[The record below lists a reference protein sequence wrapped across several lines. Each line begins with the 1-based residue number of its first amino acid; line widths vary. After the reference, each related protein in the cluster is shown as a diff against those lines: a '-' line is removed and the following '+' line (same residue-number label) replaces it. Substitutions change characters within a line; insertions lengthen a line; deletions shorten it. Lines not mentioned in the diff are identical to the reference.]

1 MKPNILF
8 LVIDGLR
15 ADRCYG
21 EKKSS
26 ITPNIDKLIQ
36 DGVYFKQTI
45 SSGQSTIPSVSSM
58 FTSLHPFES
67 LVPDGN
73 LFKISP
79 KISTYVDKLRDEGY
93 KTFAIVQEPLTHLGF
108 QNIFGDN
115 LVTYNHAEKKLWSGL
130 GNEILEDFNFIKKHE
145 PWFCYMQ
152 FYDLN
157 LLIYP
162 EQERLDKGPK
172 EIKNVKY
179 GKNEYEQI
187 ISAQDKW
194 IGEIIKKVDLENT
207 LIILTSDHGL
217 ESGAY
222 DDKLQ
227 KFSDLQR
234 IRKNISPGNALKIG
248 LKFKTIIP
256 FRKKFADKYKDY
268 VQIIKEK
275 KQKPELENLE
285 NQNLSPYV
293 KRLMRLSIWH
303 TSNIYDDRVHVPL
316 IFYGYNSPSGKIVN
330 ELTRS
335 IDIFPTIFD
344 ICNLSNFTNRRGK
357 SLRPLM
363 FDEDFNELFAFI
375 ESTVNLTNAAD
386 PNLIGL
392 RTSEF
397 KYFRNRS
404 NELKNIHLYDL
415 QKDPLEENNIYLKHP
430 EIIKKF
436 ENELIVIDKNKKF
449 LMEKFTDEI
458 ELEEAEYIEKTL
470 KEAGYIN

>member
-15 ADRCYG
+15 GDRCYG
-21 EKKSS
+21 KKKSS

-45 SSGQSTIPSVSSM
+45 SSGQSTVPSVSSI

-67 LVPDGN
+67 LVPDRN
-73 LFKISP
+73 LFKINP
-79 KISTYVDKLRDEGY
+79 RISTYVDKLRDEDY

-108 QNIFGDN
+108 KHIFGDN
-115 LVTYNHAEKKLWSGL
+115 LVTYNHVEKKLWSGL
-130 GNEILEDFNFIKKHE
+130 GNEILENFNFIKKHE

-162 EQERLDKGPK
+162 KQERLEKGPE
-172 EIKNVKY
+172 EINNIKY
-179 GKNEYEQI
+179 GKNEYERI

-194 IGEIIKKVDLENT
+194 IGEIIKEVNLENT

-227 KFSDLQR
+227 KFSDDQR
-234 IRKNISPGNALKIG
+234 IRKNISPSNALKIG
-248 LKFKTIIP
+248 LKLKTMIP
-256 FRKKFADKYKDY
+256 FRKKFANKYKNY
-268 VQIIKEK
+268 IQTAKEK
-275 KQKPELENLE
+275 KQKPELEHLK
-285 NQNLSPYV
+285 NQNLPPYV
-293 KRLMRLSIWH
+293 KRLMQLSVWH

-316 IFYGYNSPSGKIVN
+316 VFCGYGVPSGKIIDK
-330 ELTRS
+330 LTRS

-357 SLRPLM
+357 SLRAIMLDKN
-363 FDEDFNELFAFI
+363 FDELFAFL
-375 ESTVNLTNAAD
+375 ESTVNLTKSAD
-386 PNLIGL
+386 SNLIGF

-404 NELKNIHLYDL
+404 DELNDIHLYDL
-415 QKDPLEENNIYLKHP
+415 KKDPLEENNIYLQNS
-430 EIIKKF
+430 EIINFF
-436 ENELIVIDKNKKF
+436 ENELIKIDKNKKF

-458 ELEEAEYIEKTL
+458 ELEEAENIEKKL

>member
-8 LVIDGLR
+8 LVVDGLR

-26 ITPNIDKLIQ
+26 ITPNIDKLIEN
-36 DGVYFKQTI
+36 GTYFNQTI
-45 SSGQSTIPSVSSM
+45 SSGQSTIPSVSSI

-79 KISTYVDKLRDEGY
+79 KIITYVDKLRDEGY
-93 KTFAIVQEPLTHLGF
+93 KTFAIVQDTLTHLGF
-108 QNIFGDN
+108 KNIFGDN
-115 LVTYNHAEKKLWSGL
+115 LVTYDHVAKKLWSGL
-130 GNEILEDFNFIKKHE
+130 GNEVLENLDFIKKHE

-162 EQERLDKGPK
+162 EQTRLEKGP
-172 EIKNVKY
+172 EELKNVKY
-179 GKNEYEQI
+179 GKNLYERI

-194 IGEIIKKVDLENT
+194 IGEIIKQINLENT

-222 DDKLQ
+222 DDELQ
-227 KFSDLQR
+227 KFNDQQR

-248 LKFKTIIP
+248 LKFKTVIP
-256 FRKKFADKYKDY
+256 FRKILANKYKDH
-268 VQIIKEK
+268 ILTTKEK
-275 KQKPELENLE
+275 KQKPELEKLE
-285 NQNLSPYV
+285 NQNLSPYK
-293 KRLMRLSIWH
+293 KRLMQSSIWYISH
-303 TSNIYDDRVHVPL
+303 IYDDRVHVPL
-316 IFYGYNSPSGKIVN
+316 VFSGYASTPGKIVN
-330 ELTRS
+330 KLTRS

-363 FDEDFNELFAFI
+363 LDENFDEISAFI
-375 ESTVNLTNAAD
+375 ESTVNVIKSAD
-386 PNLIGL
+386 SNVIGI
-392 RTSEF
+392 RTFEF
-397 KYFRNRS
+397 KYFRNR
-404 NELKNIHLYDL
+404 NNPLNDIHLYDL
-415 QKDPLEENNIYLKHP
+415 QNDPLEENNIYLKHP
-430 EIIKKF
+430 EIIEKF
-436 ENELIVIDKNKKF
+436 ENELIEIDKNKKF
-449 LMEKFTDEI
+449 LMQEFTNEI
-458 ELEEAEYIEKTL
+458 ELEEAEDIEKKL
-470 KEAGYIN
+470 KDAGYIN

>member
-67 LVPDGN
+67 LVLDRN
-73 LFKISP
+73 LFKINP
-79 KISTYVDKLRDEGY
+79 RISTYVDKLRDEGY

>member
-36 DGVYFKQTI
+36 DGIYFNQTI

-58 FTSLHPFES
+58 LTSLHPFES

-73 LFKISP
+73 LFKINP
-79 KISTYVDKLRDEGY
+79 RISTYVDKLRDEGY
-93 KTFAIVQEPLTHLGF
+93 KTFAIVHELLTHLGF
-108 QNIFGDN
+108 QNIFGNN
-115 LVTYNHAEKKLWSGL
+115 LVTYDHVKEKLWSGL
-130 GNEILEDFNFIKKHE
+130 GNKILEDFNFIQKHE
-145 PWFCYMQ
+145 SWFCYMH

-162 EQERLDKGPK
+162 EKERLEKGPE
-172 EIKNVKY
+172 EIKNQKY
-179 GKNEYEQI
+179 GKNQYERI
-187 ISAQDKW
+187 ISSQDKW
-194 IGEIIKKVDLENT
+194 IGEIIKQVNLENT

-227 KFSDLQR
+227 KFSDEQR
-234 IRKNISPGNALKIG
+234 IRKNTPPGTALKIG
-248 LKFKTIIP
+248 IKFKTMIP
-256 FRKKFADKYKDY
+256 FRKKLAGKYKDY
-268 VQIIKEK
+268 VKTNKEK
-275 KQKPELENLE
+275 KQQPELENLK

-293 KRLMRLSIWH
+293 KRLMQLSVWH
-303 TSNIYDDRVHVPL
+303 TSHIYDDRVHVPL
-316 IFYGYNSPSGKIVN
+316 IFCGFDIPSKKIVN
-330 ELTRS
+330 TLTRS

-344 ICNLSNFTNRRGK
+344 ICNLSNFMNRRGK

-363 FDEDFNELFAFI
+363 MDEDFIEKSAFI
-375 ESTVNLTNAAD
+375 ESTVNLTKSHD
-386 PNLIGL
+386 SNLIGL

-404 NELKNIHLYDL
+404 NQLDDIHLYNL
-415 QKDPLEENNIYLKHP
+415 KNDPLEENNIHLNNLD
-430 EIIKKF
+430 IIRKF
-436 ENELIVIDKNKKF
+436 ENELTEIDKNKKF
-449 LMEKFTDEI
+449 VMEEFSSEI
-458 ELEEAEYIEKTL
+458 ELEEAENIEKKL

>member
-8 LVIDGLR
+8 LVVDGLR
-15 ADRCYG
+15 GDRCYG
-21 EKKSS
+21 KKKSS

-67 LVPDGN
+67 LVPDRN
-73 LFKISP
+73 LFKINP
-79 KISTYVDKLRDEGY
+79 RISTYVDKLRDEDY
-93 KTFAIVQEPLTHLGF
+93 KTFAIVQETLTHLGF
-108 QNIFGDN
+108 KNMFGDN
-115 LVTYNHAEKKLWSGL
+115 LVTYNHVEKKLWSGL
-130 GNEILEDFNFIKKHE
+130 GNEILENFNFIKKHE

-162 EQERLDKGPK
+162 KQERLEKGPE
-172 EIKNVKY
+172 EIKNIQY
-179 GKNEYEQI
+179 GKNEYERI

-194 IGEIIKKVDLENT
+194 IGEIIKEVNLEDT

-227 KFSDLQR
+227 KFSDDQR
-234 IRKNISPGNALKIG
+234 IRKNISSGTTLKIA
-248 LKFKTIIP
+248 LKFKTMIP
-256 FRKKFADKYKDY
+256 FRKKFANKYKNY
-268 VQIIKEK
+268 IQSIKEK
-275 KQKPELENLE
+275 KQKPELDHLK

-293 KRLMRLSIWH
+293 KRLMQLSIWH

-316 IFYGYNSPSGKIVN
+316 VFSGYNTPSGKIVDK
-330 ELTRS
+330 LTRS

-344 ICNLSNFTNRRGK
+344 ICNLSNFSNRRGK
-357 SLRPLM
+357 SLRPIML
-363 FDEDFNELFAFI
+363 DEDFNELFAFI
-375 ESTVNLTNAAD
+375 ESTVNLTKSSD
-386 PNLIGL
+386 SNLIGF
-392 RTSEF
+392 RTSKF

-404 NELKNIHLYDL
+404 DELKDIHLYDL
-415 QKDPLEENNIYLKHP
+415 QKDPLEENNIYLQNP
-430 EIIKKF
+430 EIINFF
-436 ENELIVIDKNKKF
+436 ENELIKINKNKIF
-449 LMEKFTDEI
+449 LMEQFTDEI
-458 ELEEAEYIEKTL
+458 ELEEAENIEKKL
-470 KEAGYIN
+470 KESGYIN

>member
-21 EKKSS
+21 KNKSS
-26 ITPNIDKLIQ
+26 ITPNIDKLIH
-36 DGVYFKQTI
+36 DGTYFSQTI
-45 SSGQSTIPSVSSM
+45 SSGQSTIPSVSSI
-58 FTSLHPFES
+58 FTSLYPFES

-93 KTFAIVQEPLTHLGF
+93 KTFAIVQDTLTHLGF

-115 LVTYNHAEKKLWSGL
+115 LVTYDHVEKKLWSGL
-130 GNEILEDFNFIKKHE
+130 GNEVLENLDFIKKHE

-162 EQERLDKGPK
+162 EQERLEKGP
-172 EIKNVKY
+172 EELKNIKY
-179 GKNEYEQI
+179 GKNLYERI

-194 IGEIIKKVDLENT
+194 IGEIIKQVNLENT

-234 IRKNISPGNALKIG
+234 IRKNIPTGNTLKIG
-248 LKFKTIIP
+248 LKFKSIIP
-256 FRKKFADKYKDY
+256 FRKKFASKYKNY
-268 VQIIKEK
+268 VQSIKEK
-275 KQKPELENLE
+275 KQKPELSDLE

-293 KRLMRLSIWH
+293 KRLMQLSIWH

-316 IFYGYNSPSGKIVN
+316 IFSGFSTPSDKVIP

-335 IDIFPTIFD
+335 IDIFPTILD
-344 ICNLSNFTNRRGK
+344 ICNISNFSNRRGE
-357 SLRPLM
+357 SLLPVMLN
-363 FDEDFNELFAFI
+363 EDFTESSAFI
-375 ESTVNLTNAAD
+375 ESTVNLTKASD
-386 PNLIGL
+386 SNLIGL
-392 RTSEF
+392 RTSKF
-397 KYFRNRS
+397 KYFRSRN
-404 NELKNIHLYDL
+404 NESENIHLYDID
-415 QKDPLEENNIYLKHP
+415 KDPLEENNTYLRNS

-436 ENELIVIDKNKKF
+436 ESELMNIDKNKKF
-449 LMEKFTDEI
+449 LMEEFSDEI
-458 ELEEAEYIEKTL
+458 ELDEAEDIEKKL

>member
-67 LVPDGN
+67 LVLDRN
-73 LFKISP
+73 LFKINP
-79 KISTYVDKLRDEGY
+79 RISTYVDKLRDEGY

-458 ELEEAEYIEKTL
+458 ELEEAEYIEKKL

>member
-21 EKKSS
+21 KNKSS
-26 ITPNIDKLIQ
+26 ITPNIDKLIH
-36 DGVYFKQTI
+36 DGTYFSQTI
-45 SSGQSTIPSVSSM
+45 SSGQSTVPSVSSI

-79 KISTYVDKLRDEGY
+79 KILTYVDKLRDEGY
-93 KTFAIVQEPLTHLGF
+93 KTFAIVQDTLTHLGF

-115 LVTYNHAEKKLWSGL
+115 LVTYDHVTKKLWSGL
-130 GNEILEDFNFIKKHE
+130 GNEILENLDFIKKHE

-162 EQERLDKGPK
+162 EQERLDKGP
-172 EIKNVKY
+172 EELKNIKY
-179 GKNEYEQI
+179 GKNLYERI

-194 IGEIIKKVDLENT
+194 IGEIVKQVNLENT

-222 DDKLQ
+222 DDELQ
-227 KFSDLQR
+227 KSYDQQK
-234 IRKNISPGNALKIG
+234 IQKNIPPGIALKIG
-248 LKFKTIIP
+248 LKFKTLIP

-268 VQIIKEK
+268 ILTIKEK
-275 KQKPELENLE
+275 KQKPKLENLE
-285 NQNLSPYV
+285 NENLSPYR
-293 KRLMRLSIWH
+293 KRLMKLAIWH
-303 TSNIYDDRVHVPL
+303 ISHIYDDRVHVPL
-316 IFYGYNSPSGKIVN
+316 VFCGYNSPSDKIVN
-330 ELTRS
+330 QLTRS

-357 SLRPLM
+357 SLLPLM
-363 FDEDFNELFAFI
+363 LDKNFNKLSAFI
-375 ESTVNLTNAAD
+375 ESTVNLTKSAD
-386 PNLIGL
+386 SNLIGL
-392 RTSEF
+392 RTFEF
-397 KYFRNRS
+397 KYFRNR
-404 NELKNIHLYDL
+404 NNPLKDIHLYDL
-415 QKDPLEENNIYLKHP
+415 QNDPLEENNIYLKYP

-436 ENELIVIDKNKKF
+436 ENELIGIDKSKKF
-449 LMEKFTDEI
+449 LMNEFVNEI
-458 ELEEAEYIEKTL
+458 DLEEAKNIEKKL

>member
-26 ITPNIDKLIQ
+26 ITPNIDKLIKN
-36 DGVYFKQTI
+36 GTYFNQTI
-45 SSGQSTIPSVSSM
+45 SSGQSTIPSVSSI

-79 KISTYVDKLRDEGY
+79 KITTYVDTLQDEGY
-93 KTFAIVQEPLTHLGF
+93 KTFAIVQDTLTHLGF
-108 QNIFGDN
+108 QNIFGNN
-115 LVTYNHAEKKLWSGL
+115 LVTYDHVEKKLWSGL
-130 GNEILEDFNFIKKHE
+130 GNEILENLDFIKKHE

-162 EQERLDKGPK
+162 EQERLEKGP
-172 EIKNVKY
+172 EELKNIKY
-179 GKNEYEQI
+179 GKNLYERI

-194 IGEIIKKVDLENT
+194 IGKIIEQINLEDT

-222 DDKLQ
+222 DDPIQ
-227 KFSDLQR
+227 KFNDEQR

-248 LKFKTIIP
+248 LKFKSIIP
-256 FRKKFADKYKDY
+256 FRKIFANKYKNY
-268 VQIIKEK
+268 IQTIKEK
-275 KQKPELENLE
+275 KQKPELKNLE
-285 NQNLSPYV
+285 NQNLSPYR
-293 KRLMRLSIWH
+293 KRLMQLSIWQ
-303 TSNIYDDRVHVPL
+303 TSHIYDDRVHVPL
-316 IFYGYNSPSGKIVN
+316 VFCGYDSTTGKIVN
-330 ELTRS
+330 KLTRS

-344 ICNLSNFTNRRGK
+344 ICNLPNFTNRRGK
-357 SLRPLM
+357 SLCPLM
-363 FDEDFNELFAFI
+363 LDENFDEISAFI
-375 ESTVNLTNAAD
+375 ESTVNLTKSVD
-386 PNLIGL
+386 SNLIGL

-397 KYFRNRS
+397 KYFRNRD
-404 NELKNIHLYDL
+404 NQLQDIHLYDL
-415 QKDPLEENNIYLKHP
+415 QNDPLEENNIYLKHP
-430 EIIKKF
+430 KIIEKF
-436 ENELIVIDKNKKF
+436 ENELIKIDKNKKF
-449 LMEKFTDEI
+449 SMKEFTNEI
-458 ELEEAEYIEKTL
+458 DLEEAKKIEKKL
-470 KEAGYIN
+470 KDAGYIN

>member
-21 EKKSS
+21 KNKSS
-26 ITPNIDKLIQ
+26 ITPNIDKLIH
-36 DGVYFKQTI
+36 DGTYFSQTI
-45 SSGQSTIPSVSSM
+45 SSGQSTIPSVSSI

-93 KTFAIVQEPLTHLGF
+93 KTFAIVQETLTHLGF

-115 LVTYNHAEKKLWSGL
+115 LVTYDHVEKKLWSGL
-130 GNEILEDFNFIKKHE
+130 GNEVLENLDFIKKHE

-194 IGEIIKKVDLENT
+194 IGEIIKGVDLENT

-217 ESGAY
+217 ESGVY
-222 DDKLQ
+222 DDELQ
-227 KFSDLQR
+227 KFNDQQR

-268 VQIIKEK
+268 VQTTKEK

-285 NQNLSPYV
+285 NQNLSPHV
-293 KRLMRLSIWH
+293 KRLMQLSIWN

-316 IFYGYNSPSGKIVN
+316 VFYGYNSPSGKIVD

-344 ICNLSNFTNRRGK
+344 ICNLSNFTNRRGQ

-375 ESTVNLTNAAD
+375 ESTVNLTKSSD
-386 PNLIGL
+386 SNLIGL

-404 NELKNIHLYDL
+404 DELKNIHLYDL
-415 QKDPLEENNIYLKHP
+415 QNDPLEENNIYLKHP
-430 EIIKKF
+430 KIIEKF
-436 ENELIVIDKNKKF
+436 ENELIEIDKNKKF
-449 LMEKFTDEI
+449 LMEEFTDEI
-458 ELEEAEYIEKTL
+458 ELEEAEDIEKKL
-470 KEAGYIN
+470 NDAGYIN